1 MRATGHSVCSS
12 LARLGAFISPYFV
25 ISNASLFLV
34 GTTLAVVN
42 FIAAGVALLLPE
54 TKGMKLDHVGVG
66 TLADPS
72 EPLSLELPSSSSS
85 NKSTVCTGTTSRHSS
100 LAIDGGKS
108 HNSSNSISS
117 VLTGM
122 SGGGCNTINYGNL
135 ITSNNSHLS
144 LPDDDPYDDEE
155 I

>member
-25 ISNASLFLV
+25 ISNASLFMV

-54 TKGMKLDHVGVG
+54 TKGMKLDHMGVG
-66 TLADPS
+66 TLTEPS
-72 EPLSLELPSSSSS
+72 EPLSLELSSSSS
-85 NKSTVCTGTTSRHSS
+85 MKSTVTTSRHSS
-100 LAIDGGKS
+100 LAIEGG
-108 HNSSNSISS
+108 HNSNNSISS

-122 SGGGCNTINYGNL
+122 SGGGCNTNYGNL
-135 ITSNNSHLS
+135 ITNNNSHLS
-144 LPDDDPYDDEE
+144 LPDNDPDDDDEE
-155 I
+155 T